1 MILLESA
8 RGAGAT
14 VRDYPSSNRNTK
26 KAMMIPAKKS
36 VAFQLA
42 LSATLALPSC
52 ASVSLFLALIGTG
65 GALGPDASLD
75 IGPTNSRL
83 IR

>member
-1 MILLESA
+1 
-8 RGAGAT
+8 
-14 VRDYPSSNRNTK
+14 
-26 KAMMIPAKKS
+26 
-36 VAFQLA
+36 
-42 LSATLALPSC
+42 LPSC